1 MYRYTD
7 FFFHLNL
14 LPPYSIGSQGEF
26 VLNRTSVR
34 YSDSTAWKNL
44 ILTMKLIHKFHLY
57 SIEMAGL
64 DAEAEG
70 KKISAISKCAA
81 QQPYAVSTKQ

>member
-1 MYRYTD
+1 
-7 FFFHLNL
+7 
-14 LPPYSIGSQGEF
+14 
-26 VLNRTSVR
+26 
-34 YSDSTAWKNL
+34 
-44 ILTMKLIHKFHLY
+44 MKLIHKFHLY